1 MGTVRGH
8 TPHWTPARGL
18 SDSLAV
24 PRPCAHPSRAFI
36 TPVLLPLMSSVG
48 LEENRKTHMVILGLD
63 RVGFEKFLTK
73 RSKHKKLPRGS
84 S

>member
-18 SDSLAV
+18 TRPRS
-24 PRPCAHPSRAFI
+24 PRPCAHPSPAFI

-63 RVGFEKFLTK
+63 RVGFEMFLTK